1 MARDASPIAA
11 DLFLV
16 GSGLFSSPR
25 VSAVSKQINAAP
37 YRFSATDSCRCH
49 LVSLRTNLI
58 RIGSSLSIPCLSV
71 SWPLESI
78 HGRASHYFSFSNPLV
93 SSTRPAFPQLRRSPP
108 IPSLPWLL
116 AADLFRGCSAQLE
129 ALPCH
134 SVASRCAWIP
144 VPSLLRR
151 LTGGRFQAV
160 PFRSFSRSRRSSPCH
175 CISHLFCSFPLLLQ
189 WIQRQVI
196 SARVVSCGLAAIPQL
211 FVSSPYH
218 STTIRI
224 VSRPFAAFASPFGS
238 LPCHCLSAHLRL
250 RRSWPFPC
258 SSHRFGSWLC
268 RLISTGCDALPY
280 QVISAT
286 VSAEPFLC
294 FSILR

>member
-1 MARDASPIAA
+1 MARDAPPIAA
-11 DLFLV
+11 GLFLV

-49 LVSLRTNLI
+49 LVSMRTKLI

-78 HGRASHYFSFSNPLV
+78 HGRASHYFSFSNPRV

-144 VPSLLRR
+144 VPSLLRHFPDV
-151 LTGGRFQAV
+151 RFQTV
-160 PFRSFSRSRRSSPCH
+160 LFHSFSRMLRSSPCRGV
-175 CISHLFCSFPLLLQ
+175 SLLIYSMPSLP
-189 WIQRQVI
+189 V
-196 SARVVSCGLAAIPQL
+196 SYRV
-211 FVSSPYH
+211 
-218 STTIRI
+218 
-224 VSRPFAAFASPFGS
+224 ASPPCRCYSRRFPSQLLGS
-238 LPCHCLSAHLRL
+238 TLRHLSTGQVRALQFHLH
-250 RRSWPFPC
+250 SVAC
-258 SSHRFGSWLC
+258 Q
-268 RLISTGCDALPY
+268 LISVC
-280 QVISAT
+280 T
-286 VSAEPFLC
+286 VHGHSLACRIGSVLG
-294 FSILR
+294 